1 MESITRPMKKLFWI
15 PALFIALFSCKD
27 DDQAEVQPT
36 PTVVNHA
43 NITVDE
49 RYLDNGEDVN
59 AISGKFFVSDQSGE
73 ILISQEVANGGEY
86 AFTSEVG
93 AEEQVGKYDLT
104 ATLVLD
110 RPSFKTALIT
120 TFLDVPASSD
130 IHFNRMIPN
139 TLPVSDHYYLTVT
152 SERPLQPYS
161 IAGSNF
167 TVESQSDNEMSIRFS
182 SSSAIESLY
191 VVLMAENGDAR
202 YYFKE
207 DITPN
212 QSDTISFE
220 TLPEAPFQFNFEFPD
235 LDGFGSKVWAKRT
248 ASDQQRYRV
257 FESGIHAQNED
268 HELFMPTGLFELY
281 EMTTNYRLDDKKY
294 TIYEKRE
301 NLSSTFET
309 SSLEGTYSGSTPL
322 DFLLQSEDDEAYYK
336 ARFMLLLEA
345 DSLGKFQ
352 FHEWQIHGKADQIME
367 LSLPD
372 LLDEIGLEAI
382 EISDFELSNVT
393 MVKLSGNPDYAD
405 YINLQTDVNM
415 APFDVADLVEE
426 VMW

>member
-1 MESITRPMKKLFWI
+1 MKKLIWVS
-15 PALFIALFSCKD
+15 ALFVTLFSCKD
-27 DDQAEVQPT
+27 DDQAEVQPS
-36 PTVVNHA
+36 PTTVNHA
-43 NITVDE
+43 NVTVDGQ
-49 RYLDNGEDVN
+49 YLDDGQDINVVKG
-59 AISGKFFVSDQSGE
+59 SFFVSDQLGE
-73 ILISQEVANGGEY
+73 ILIKQEMVNGGEY

-130 IHFNRMIPN
+130 IHFNRTMPN
-139 TLPVSDHYYLTVT
+139 TPSVSEDYYMTVMSDEPLLPYA
-152 SERPLQPYS
+152 

-167 TVESQSDNEMSIRFS
+167 TVESQSDHEMSIRFS

-220 TLPEAPFQFNFEFPD
+220 ALPEAPFRFNFEFPD

-248 ASDQQRYRV
+248 ASDQQKYSV

-268 HELFMPTGLFELY
+268 HELFMPVDLFELY

-294 TIYEKRE
+294 TVYEKRE
-301 NLSSTFET
+301 NLRSTFDLST
-309 SSLEGTYSGSTPL
+309 LDGTYSGSTPL
-322 DFLLQSEDDEAYYK
+322 DFLLQSDDDDAYYK
-336 ARFMLLLEA
+336 ARFMLLSEV
-345 DSLGKFQ
+345 DSLGEFQ
-352 FHEWQIHGKADQIME
+352 FHEWQIHGRADQIMA

-372 LLDEIGLEAI
+372 LLDEIGLEDI
-382 EISDFELSNVT
+382 EISDFELTNVT

-405 YINLQTDVNM
+405 YINLHTDADV

-426 VMW
+426 VRW